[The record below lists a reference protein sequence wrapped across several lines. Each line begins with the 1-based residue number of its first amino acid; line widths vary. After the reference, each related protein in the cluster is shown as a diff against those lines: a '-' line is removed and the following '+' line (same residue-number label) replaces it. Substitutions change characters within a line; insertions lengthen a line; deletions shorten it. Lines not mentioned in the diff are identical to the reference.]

1 MGSTRYLPARGGER
15 CLLHRARSPRT
26 RSRPTPTSQRRLKM
40 SRQARTRSSLALG
53 LILFIVAGLW
63 FAGRQLAR
71 AGETPF
77 KGGDRIGDAGAAGS
91 STAKAVVF
99 PPPTDFKVKP
109 LRAGLPPGA
118 LAAAGVSQGS
128 VLPTLQAA
136 ADQMNGA
143 PTAMDNADASYRSAR
158 AAADALAAKIQGG
171 TASQEEI
178 ASYPSAKTA
187 LESADAA
194 RLSVLDGY
202 FSSATANLT
211 ANQRAAL
218 VTIRGN
224 QALGLPEEYLVVTR
238 TEAQWLHL
246 QHALSHVRQACAVA
260 GIAVQATPD
269 TATTH

>member
-1 MGSTRYLPARGGER
+1 
-15 CLLHRARSPRT
+15 
-26 RSRPTPTSQRRLKM
+26 M

-99 PPPTDFKVKP
+99 PLPTDFKVKL
-109 LRAGLPPGA
+109 LRAGLTPRA

-187 LESADAA
+187 LESAEAA

-224 QALGLPEEYLVVTR
+224 RALGFPEEYLVVTR
-238 TEAQWLHL
+238 TEAQWLAL
-246 QHALSHVRQACAVA
+246 RDALSNERQAAELPDMASEAATQLLTTFRADPAVSFASTSVETSLTQVTSAWNTAA
-260 GIAVQATPD
+260 GD
-269 TATTH
+269 